1 MGYLL
6 QHLLRDSAARD
17 RAKEAVRMG
26 GSAMTFGELD
36 RRTNQLAWALR
47 RLGVQ
52 RGDRVGIFVPKSFA
66 SVVSVFAVLKAGGV
80 YVPLDPGAPAAR
92 LTYILRDCGIKVLI
106 SSPQS
111 IGRLQEIVEA
121 DCQLRAVVFADETA
135 TGRLEL
141 TGPVPAIPWS
151 AVAEESDAELTPAGT
166 IDSDLAYILYTSG
179 STGVPKGVMIAHR
192 TIATFVDW
200 SCAHFAVTSDDR
212 VTSYAP
218 LHFDLSTF
226 DLFVTMK
233 AGGTIILIGEHLAA
247 LPEQLAALLHD
258 EKVTITY
265 LVPSIL
271 SLMVRYGRLS
281 ERDFSALRLILFAGE
296 VFPLKYLRQ
305 LMGVIAA
312 PQYHNLYGPT
322 ETNVCTSY
330 HVAAEDVAADRT
342 QPVPIGE
349 ACANSEVFA
358 LDERGERVTEPGVEG
373 ELWARGSCVAQGYW
387 GDPEKTAKGFVQNP
401 LNMLF
406 RDIAYRTGDIVTLAP
421 DRRNWLFVG
430 RRDHM
435 IKSRGY
441 RIELGEIESALYRHE
456 QVKEA
461 AVVAIPDDILGS
473 RLRAFV
479 VVTDRECVTPKQL
492 MIFCSK
498 HLPKYMI
505 PEAVEF
511 CAVLPKTSSG
521 KVDRPALLQRTVA
534 PSLT

>member
-6 QHLLRDSAARD
+6 HQLLRDSAARHA
-17 RAKEAVRMG
+17 AKEAVRMG
-26 GSAMTFGELD
+26 GAALTFAELE
-36 RRTNQLAWALR
+36 RRTNQLARSLR

-66 SVVSVFAVLKAGGV
+66 SVVSVFAVMKAGGV

-92 LTYILRDCGIKVLI
+92 LTYILRDCGIKVLL
-106 SSPQS
+106 SSPRS
-111 IGRLQEIVEA
+111 GGRLREVLEGDSPLQ
-121 DCQLRAVVFADETA
+121 AVVFADEGAECTVD
-135 TGRLEL
+135 L
-141 TGPVPAIPWS
+141 PQSVPTIPWS
-151 AVAEESDAELTPAGT
+151 AVAEEPVTELAPVGT
-166 IDSDLAYILYTSG
+166 IDADLAYILYTSG

-200 SCAHFAVTSDDR
+200 SCDHFSVTSDDR

-226 DLFVTMK
+226 DLFVTVK
-233 AGGTIILIGEHLAA
+233 AGGTIVLVGEHLAA
-247 LPEQLAALLHD
+247 LPDQLAALLQD

-271 SLMVRYGRLS
+271 SFMVRYGRLP
-281 ERDFSALRLILFAGE
+281 ERDLSALRLILFAGE
-296 VFPLKYLRQ
+296 VFPIKYLRQ
-305 LMGVIAA
+305 LMGAIPH

-330 HVAAEDVAADRT
+330 RVTSDDVAPDRT

-358 LDERGERVTEPGVEG
+358 LDDRGERVTGPGVEG
-373 ELWARGSCVAQGYW
+373 ELWARGACVAQGYW

-401 LNMLF
+401 LNTAF
-406 RDIAYRTGDIVTLAP
+406 QDIAYRTGDIVTLAP

-479 VVTDRECVTPKQL
+479 VLTDQAGVTPKQL
-492 MIFCSK
+492 MAFCSQ

-505 PEAVEF
+505 PEAVEL

-521 KVDRPALLQRTVA
+521 KIDRPALLQRTVVA
-534 PSLT
+534 S